1 LLYSVETHNLTKR
14 FPVMKGYRDLILHPF
29 RKMEITALENVNI
42 QVKKGEIFGLLGPNG
57 AGKTTL
63 IKILCT
69 LVLPS
74 EGSAYVNGYD
84 VTMDGKQ
91 IRRTIGYVISD
102 ERSFFWRLTGRQ
114 NLKFF
119 ARLNNIPAKQVDQRI
134 MKVVELTGLKDDV
147 NKTFQDYSTGMKQK
161 LAVAR
166 GMLTDPQILLL
177 DEPTKSLD
185 PVSAHNVKKFIKE
198 VIIGEEKKTVIIATN
213 NMQEAEELCNRIAI
227 INKGKLKICESLKE
241 IRKTFNG
248 KDKYVFKLRGSFEYL
263 KKKLHCQN
271 FNGKI
276 SSLLPESSYSSG
288 SLCRLEINTE
298 RENISEIVEKIVSSG
313 IKIEAFYPE
322 EVSLNEIFARAIK

>member
-1 LLYSVETHNLTKR
+1 MSYVIETINLTKR
-14 FPVMKGYRDLILHPF
+14 FPQLKSYSELLMYPLR
-29 RKMEITALENVNI
+29 RKEITALENVNI

-74 EGSAYVNGYD
+74 EGSAFVNGYD

-91 IRRTIGYVISD
+91 IRRTIGYVISE

-119 ARLNNIPAKQVDQRI
+119 ARLNNIPAKEVDQRI
-134 MKVVELTGLKDDV
+134 KEVVDLTGLENDV
-147 NKTFQDYSTGMKQK
+147 DNTFQDYSTGMKQK

-166 GMLTDPQILLL
+166 GMLTDPQILLM
-177 DEPTKSLD
+177 DEPTRSLD
-185 PVSAHNVKKFIKE
+185 PVSAHNLKRFIKE
-198 VIIGEEKKTVIIATN
+198 VIIGERKKTVIIATN
-213 NMQEAEELCNRIAI
+213 NMQEAEELCNQIAI
-227 INKGKLKICESLKE
+227 INKGKLIICESLKE

-248 KDKYVFKLRGSFEYL
+248 KDKYVLKLRGSFEYL
-263 KKKLHCQN
+263 KEKLHCQD

-276 SSLLPESSYSSG
+276 SSLLPESSYNSSP
-288 SLCRLEINTE
+288 LCRLEINTG

-313 IKIEAFYPE
+313 IKIEAFYPVE
-322 EVSLNEIFARAIK
+322 LSLNEIFARTIK

>member
-1 LLYSVETHNLTKR
+1 MSYVIETINLTKR
-14 FPVMKGYRDLILHPF
+14 FPKLKSYSELLMHPLR
-29 RKMEITALENVNI
+29 RKETTALENVNI
-42 QVKKGEIFGLLGPNG
+42 QVRKGELFGLLGPNG

-74 EGSAYVNGYD
+74 EGSAFVNGYD

-91 IRRTIGYVISD
+91 IRRTIGYVISE

-134 MKVVELTGLKDDV
+134 KEVVELTGLEDDV
-147 NKTFQDYSTGMKQK
+147 DNTFQDYSTGMKQK

-177 DEPTKSLD
+177 DEPTRSLD
-185 PVSAHNVKKFIKE
+185 PISAHNLKRFIKE
-198 VIIGEEKKTVIIATN
+198 VIVGERKKTVIIATN
-213 NMQEAEELCNRIAI
+213 NMQEAEELCGQIAI

-248 KDKYVFKLRGSFEYL
+248 KDKYVLKLRGSFEYL

-276 SSLLPESSYSSG
+276 SSLLPESSYNSG
-288 SLCRLEINTE
+288 SLCRLEINTG

-322 EVSLNEIFARAIK
+322 EVSLNEIFARTIK